1 MYEDKDRYYKEHG
14 LNGADKS
21 LYCRIKCYISFMLV
35 SFCLF
40 PVNLCK
46 PEISDE

>member
-1 MYEDKDRYYKEHG
+1 M
-14 LNGADKS
+14 
-21 LYCRIKCYISFMLV
+21 RIKTGIIRNTTETAQINPCIAELNVISFMLV